1 MFSKSDVLVINKMDL
16 PPHVDFGLPALKK
29 AVRKLKPGVVFIEMS
44 AKTGDGV
51 DKCVAWLEQKLR
63 ARRKSR

>member
-1 MFSKSDVLVINKMDL
+1 V
-16 PPHVDFGLPALKK
+16 
-29 AVRKLKPGVVFIEMS
+29 VRKLKPGITFIEMS

-51 DKCVAWLEQKLR
+51 DKWVAWLEQKLR